1 MARTSPPSDLP
12 STTAAIPQI
21 DEGKSV
27 RAIEVSKCRRGGV
40 GHLAATTTQPLFIPT
55 TRIHHEDD
63 K

>member
-12 STTAAIPQI
+12 STRAAIPQI

-40 GHLAATTTQPLFIPT
+40 GHLAATTQPLFIPT